1 MKKIKIFIASS
12 AELNEDKQ
20 MFDLYFSDKNK
31 LYRDRNI
38 DFDQRTWMDFSSS
51 LNEGRLQ
58 DRYNDY
64 IRECDIV
71 IFLFHTRMGRY
82 TKEELEVAHEIYL
95 KTKAAKPKIFVYFKE
110 EGIVDE
116 SLKDFKSYCEKNLG
130 HFCDLY
136 TNYDDLRLKFDKQ
149 LQILENEGFIK
160 PDPVDVKRTLR
171 FVLLY
176 VLVPVLVVALA
187 FFAFYYYSPVTS
199 TVRLTDT
206 SKSSL
211 PFYGADITLEYADK
225 SETRHVDRLSDEV
238 VFKEIHTKYL
248 GENARLKIESK
259 GYVTVDTVLS
269 LEKNVTLGIS
279 RDSSL
284 AMIFGTVKDEDNRP
298 LADATVQVLDM
309 KTVSDG
315 MGNFQLPPV
324 AAYQMPIDLHGAGII
339 HGPEVQQHP
348 AALPRRRGEQAVVV
362 QPLPRLQGAPHP
374 GGRGLRRIGHQN
386 AALPGRRVFG
396 RLGDGILPRAVQD
409 LTAVPAHGRAGIFC
423 KRMHPLTAFCLLAP
437 F

>member
-12 AELNEDKQ
+12 AELNGDKQ

-31 LYRDRNI
+31 LYRTRNI

-82 TKEELEVAHEIYL
+82 TREELEVAHEIYL
-95 KTKAAKPKIFVYFKE
+95 KSKASKPKIFVYFKE
-110 EGIVDE
+110 EGIVDD
-116 SLKDFKSYCEKNLG
+116 SLKDFKAYCEKNLG

-136 TNYDDLRLKFDKQ
+136 SGYEDLRLKFDKQ

-176 VLVPVLVVALA
+176 VLVPVVVVALA

-199 TVRLTDT
+199 TVRLKDAT
-206 SKSSL
+206 KSSL

-225 SETRHVDRLSDEV
+225 SETRHLNKLTDEA

-248 GENARLKIESK
+248 REDARLKIESK
-259 GYVTVDTVLS
+259 GYEPVDTVLS
-269 LEKNVTLGIS
+269 LEKSIS
-279 RDSSL
+279 LNIKRDRSF
-284 AMIFGTVKDEDNRP
+284 AVIFGTVKDEDNRP
-298 LADATVQVLDM
+298 LAEVTLQVLDL

-315 MGNFQLPPV
+315 MGNFTLSIPADKQKEEQRVSAFKEGYQLWDFTAPV
-324 AAYQMPIDLHGAGII
+324 SDKVPWKII
-339 HGPEVQQHP
+339 
-348 AALPRRRGEQAVVV
+348 
-362 QPLPRLQGAPHP
+362 
-374 GGRGLRRIGHQN
+374 LR
-386 AALPGRRVFG
+386 
-396 RLGDGILPRAVQD
+396 
-409 LTAVPAHGRAGIFC
+409 
-423 KRMHPLTAFCLLAP
+423 K
-437 F
+437 

>member
-284 AMIFGTVKDEDNRP
+284 AMIFATVKDEDNRP

-315 MGNFQLPPV
+315 MGNFQLPIPAEKQKEEQRVTVYKDGYQLWDFTGPV
-324 AAYQMPIDLHGAGII
+324 SDKVPWKII
-339 HGPEVQQHP
+339 
-348 AALPRRRGEQAVVV
+348 
-362 QPLPRLQGAPHP
+362 
-374 GGRGLRRIGHQN
+374 LR
-386 AALPGRRVFG
+386 
-396 RLGDGILPRAVQD
+396 
-409 LTAVPAHGRAGIFC
+409 
-423 KRMHPLTAFCLLAP
+423 K
-437 F
+437 

>member
-1 MKKIKIFIASS
+1 M
-12 AELNEDKQ
+12 
-20 MFDLYFSDKNK
+20 
-31 LYRDRNI
+31 
-38 DFDQRTWMDFSSS
+38 
-51 LNEGRLQ
+51 
-58 DRYNDY
+58 
-64 IRECDIV
+64 
-71 IFLFHTRMGRY
+71 
-82 TKEELEVAHEIYL
+82 
-95 KTKAAKPKIFVYFKE
+95 
-110 EGIVDE
+110 
-116 SLKDFKSYCEKNLG
+116 
-130 HFCDLY
+130 
-136 TNYDDLRLKFDKQ
+136 
-149 LQILENEGFIK
+149 ENEGFIK

-199 TVRLTDT
+199 SVRLTDT

-315 MGNFQLPPV
+315 MGNFQLPIPAEKQKEEQRVTVYKDGYQLWDFTGPV
-324 AAYQMPIDLHGAGII
+324 SDKVPWKII
-339 HGPEVQQHP
+339 
-348 AALPRRRGEQAVVV
+348 
-362 QPLPRLQGAPHP
+362 
-374 GGRGLRRIGHQN
+374 LR
-386 AALPGRRVFG
+386 
-396 RLGDGILPRAVQD
+396 
-409 LTAVPAHGRAGIFC
+409 
-423 KRMHPLTAFCLLAP
+423 K
-437 F
+437 

>member
-1 MKKIKIFIASS
+1 M
-12 AELNEDKQ
+12 
-20 MFDLYFSDKNK
+20 
-31 LYRDRNI
+31 
-38 DFDQRTWMDFSSS
+38 
-51 LNEGRLQ
+51 
-58 DRYNDY
+58 
-64 IRECDIV
+64 

-315 MGNFQLPPV
+315 MGNFQLPIPAEKQKEEQRVTVYKDGYQLWDFTGPV
-324 AAYQMPIDLHGAGII
+324 SDKVPWKII
-339 HGPEVQQHP
+339 
-348 AALPRRRGEQAVVV
+348 
-362 QPLPRLQGAPHP
+362 
-374 GGRGLRRIGHQN
+374 LR
-386 AALPGRRVFG
+386 
-396 RLGDGILPRAVQD
+396 
-409 LTAVPAHGRAGIFC
+409 
-423 KRMHPLTAFCLLAP
+423 K
-437 F
+437 